1 MADWVIALYFG
12 FGLLLV
18 QFLHTIHS
26 AGTYGQKQVRA
37 LEYLPNFSRADPPT
51 GWERT
56 FRPFKRPLQLP
67 WNAPVYQMDRADVTW
82 AHRLLGLHYTNLYYC
97 YATAVVYG
105 VLGTIVVRFLVPPM
119 TTVTLP
125 ALLTIGGT
133 FAVLHFLSSSLVGS
147 GFAIT
152 LLEGNLMFN
161 TFILL
166 VLKGDILTYSS
177 SVGLLQFGA
186 ALTVA
191 PLVFWLHFQY
201 NEQLLRFGNLFA
213 FYYVLIPV
221 LYSEFFVLA
230 LGLLYESP

>member
-12 FGLLLV
+12 VGLFIV

-26 AGTYGQKQVRA
+26 AATYGQKQVRA
-37 LEYLPNFSRADPPT
+37 LEHLPNFSRTDPPS
-51 GWERT
+51 GWKRS
-56 FRPFKRPLQLP
+56 FRPFKRPFQWP
-67 WNAPVYQMDRADVTW
+67 WNTPVYQMDRPHVTRL
-82 AHRLLGLHYTNLYYC
+82 HRFFGLQYTNLYYC
-97 YATAVVYG
+97 YMAAVLYGVVGTAVARFVIPPLTNVTFSSLLLLG
-105 VLGTIVVRFLVPPM
+105 VTF
-119 TTVTLP
+119 
-125 ALLTIGGT
+125 ALLHTVST
-133 FAVLHFLSSSLVGS
+133 FLVGS

-166 VLKGDILTYSS
+166 VLQGDILSYSN

-186 ALTVA
+186 ALTVG

-213 FYYVLIPV
+213 FYYVLVPV

-230 LGLLYESP
+230 LGLLYESA